1 MPTPCKWVHKVIE
14 GKGNRHTPLI
24 NQMKL
29 RQNDSR
35 EANIAPFVA
44 IAVDWRLGSD
54 LAAGQCNDTSI
65 HTGMRYVQTMKLF
78 IPLFCLFAH
87 AHDVM
92 FSIWLGFPGESCLAG
107 FFYFC

>member
-1 MPTPCKWVHKVIE
+1 MPTPCKWVHKVIG

-54 LAAGQCNDTSI
+54 LAAGQCNDASI
-65 HTGMRYVQTMKLF
+65 HTGMRYIQTMKLF

-92 FSIWLGFPGESCLAG
+92 FSIWLGFSGESCLAG